1 MIKIIALL
9 KKKLK
14 IGLPDDSEI
23 PLLGIYPKKMK
34 TLIGKDTKDT
44 CAPMFTAALFITAE
58 VEATCMS
65 IHRRMEKEDVVNI
78 YIIKFTS
85 PLQKNETL
93 PFATAWIDLQGIM
106 YYAK

>member
-1 MIKIIALL
+1 
-9 KKKLK
+9 
-14 IGLPDDSEI
+14 
-23 PLLGIYPKKMK
+23 MK

-93 PFATAWIDLQGIM
+93 LFATAWIDLQGIM